1 MLKDLPEYFGQQTTK
16 NTEKEDC
23 RKDYI
28 GNEMYQKLL
37 ITENKN
43 LEQLKMEF
51 EKDIINKL
59 IGIYGDSVEGKKNS
73 S

>member
-1 MLKDLPEYFGQQTTK
+1 
-16 NTEKEDC
+16 
-23 RKDYI
+23 
-28 GNEMYQKLL
+28 MYQKLL